1 VRWWLWSVAI
11 VVTAFGCGVGSPG
24 AALGLVLVAFTVTA
38 LLDEWDLRALAQI
51 AESSA
56 RGARPVT
63 ARSSALARA
72 IGVLRARSNDET
84 VVVDRAPTAHRP
96 VPLGEIA
103 GNGEGAEREI
113 LAATQRRLG
122 TQFAPADVVL
132 LTRGDNGDVTVT
144 GTLPERGR
152 FEPLAQKLF
161 GEYLRSGGPGAFGVR
176 DGRLSRSLCGE
187 FVALGY
193 RYTVAL
199 PFGWS
204 RDGETLRGVVWLG
217 YTAARPPTPY
227 DETRLRAGVGAL
239 EEDLALAGT
248 VEALSSRVAEVESL
262 NREKSDFIAHISHDI
277 RSPLNN
283 IRAILSLLRD
293 SVGWDGEGSSDSGEL
308 IEVAL
313 RNCDALGDIVADVL
327 DFSRHKAGRLT
338 ARPERVDLGAI
349 VGDVIESFRVAARQ
363 KGLALEC
370 SVPREETAAW
380 ADSRHLRRIV
390 TNLIGNAVKYTERGS
405 VQVSVGV
412 VEGTV
417 RVRVVDTGVGMTPEE
432 VTRLFRP
439 FTRFASPECEGVG
452 LGLTVSRI
460 LAELNG
466 GAVEVASTFRVG
478 STFELRVPRYIELGM
493 SEATHEERAED
504 MGAQSV
510 KPITALIVDDDP
522 DSVASLARALST
534 YGVVSAV
541 ATSVIDAVGV
551 YNFSPPDVVITDAR
565 MPHGG
570 GERLI
575 TFVERAGLGTPVF
588 VLSGFGHV
596 DEARALIDGG
606 ATGVFQKP
614 VDVESLFRE
623 LIAAVGRK
631 QGASRAEDAQSEG
644 PRISGAVTVRKSR
657 SSLAR
662 RLEKIVSSPGPH
674 DSSVPDETSPT
685 RVNPPVFRS
694 KVNAG
699 PPESPRHGFAP
710 EPS

>member
-1 VRWWLWSVAI
+1 MRWWLWG
-11 VVTAFGCGVGSPG
+11 TALSFGALAVGCGAPLIALAVG
-24 AALGLVLVAFTVTA
+24 LGAFTVTVFI
-38 LLDEWDLRALAQI
+38 DECDLRALGRMI
-51 AESSA
+51 ESAPHRS
-56 RGARPVT
+56 RPVT
-63 ARSSALARA
+63 ARCAELARA
-72 IGVLRARSNDET
+72 IEVLRFRSTDEAAT
-84 VVVDRAPTAHRP
+84 ASPVPTARRP
-96 VPLGEIA
+96 VSLADLGS
-103 GNGEGAEREI
+103 GGPGTEREI
-113 LAATQRRLG
+113 VVMAQRRLA
-122 TQFAPADVVL
+122 TQFAPAAVAL
-132 LTRGDNGDVTVT
+132 LTLKPTREIEVIGDFA
-144 GTLPERGR
+144 ERCR
-152 FEPLAQKLF
+152 LEPIARRLF
-161 GEYLRSGGPGAFGVR
+161 GDYLRSGGPGPFGVR
-176 DGRLSRSLCGE
+176 DGRLSRSVFGE

-204 RDGETLRGVVWLG
+204 RHNAACRGVVWLG
-217 YTAARPPTPY
+217 YTAARPPTDY
-227 DETRLRAGVGAL
+227 DETRLRAGVRSL
-239 EEDLALAGT
+239 EEDLALAGA
-248 VEALSSRVAEVESL
+248 VENLSSRVAEVESI
-262 NREKSDFIAHISHDI
+262 NREKNDFIAHISHDI

-293 SVGWDGEGSSDSGEL
+293 SADRGEDGSPESGEL
-308 IEVAL
+308 IEVAV

-327 DFSRHKAGRLT
+327 DFSRHKAGRLA

-349 VGDVIESFRVAARQ
+349 VGDVIDSFRVAARQ
-363 KGLALEC
+363 KGLALEGTP
-370 SVPREETAAW
+370 VLGETTAWVDPR
-380 ADSRHLRRIV
+380 HVRRIV
-390 TNLIGNAVKYTERGS
+390 TNLIGNAIKYTERGS
-405 VQVSVGV
+405 VQVAVGLD
-412 VEGTV
+412 GGIA
-417 RVRVVDTGVGMTPEE
+417 RVRVVDTGVGMTAEE
-432 VTRLFRP
+432 VRRLFRP
-439 FTRFASPECEGVG
+439 FTRFAGPECEGVG

-466 GAVEVASTFRVG
+466 GAVEVTSTFRVG
-478 STFELRVPRYIELGM
+478 STFEVTVPRYAESGT
-493 SEATHEERAED
+493 SDTASVERCED
-504 MGAQSV
+504 AGEVSA
-510 KPITALIVDDDP
+510 KRITALIVDDDH

-534 YGVVSAV
+534 YGVVSVV
-541 ATSVIDAVGV
+541 ATTVIDAVGL

-570 GERLI
+570 GERI
-575 TFVERAGLGTPVF
+575 VTFVQRAGLGTPVF

-614 VDVESLFRE
+614 VDVESLSRE

-644 PRISGAVTVRKSR
+644 PRISGAVTLRNSR